1 MSHGRDH
8 RTKSPGE
15 TVKVNGHGDAAM
27 HFQFRVVD
35 AKGLEPPPVQ
45 LPKFGV
51 TPGITL
57 VAVSRAC
64 EDEGRIN
71 WHCDLIGHEAN
82 VTAHRRLHELR
93 VARFALS
100 VVAWLPVWE

>member
-1 MSHGRDH
+1 MGVIIVR
-8 RTKSPGE
+8 KGPGE